1 MVLYQDLPES
11 VDSNRTTHIFSVV
24 KIKFNKKFLAF
35 WNSLIMFTVC
45 SDFPTNCLSLLG
57 PKTIWEKLQFGKTP
71 KSPWKK
77 HLICSASLG
86 QLTQETVPF
95 TVPRLTLSCLMLSV
109 VDISVVP
116 SSLISNFQSDLISN
130 LELPKDKK
138 RSNNRK

>member
-1 MVLYQDLPES
+1 
-11 VDSNRTTHIFSVV
+11 
-24 KIKFNKKFLAF
+24 
-35 WNSLIMFTVC
+35 
-45 SDFPTNCLSLLG
+45 
-57 PKTIWEKLQFGKTP
+57 
-71 KSPWKK
+71 
-77 HLICSASLG
+77 
-86 QLTQETVPF
+86 VPF